1 MAPRP
6 VGRVFRC
13 AAALLVIL
21 LVLAGCGAVAPVGSS
36 DPAVVR
42 TAAGPVRG
50 RQADGFR
57 VFEGIPYAAA
67 PVGPLRWQPPVA
79 PAPWTAVRDATQP
92 GPRCIQ
98 DTRSDPDF
106 GRPTS
111 EDCLNLMVWTPDGA
125 TPGSPKPV
133 MVWIHGG
140 GFLNGSSDLYNSRW
154 LVTRGDIVVVTIN
167 YRLGALGFLAHPA
180 LAPERDQLGN
190 YGLADQQAAL
200 RWVRDNIADFGG
212 DPAKVTIAG
221 ESAGAISVCD
231 HLVAPESAGL
241 FRAAIMQSGPCQ
253 VQADLPT
260 AERVSVDFAAH
271 AGCPDNASVARCLRD
286 LPADR
291 LRTGPPYTRIGAN
304 VLTGPVTGT
313 SRLPAAPQTLL
324 NSGATARVPLLI
336 GNTADEFTLFVAV
349 TYLRRKSLPS
359 YRSLLGDTFGAEAPL
374 VAARY
379 PLDRYDGS
387 VALAYAAAVTD
398 GVFACPIAAYTTGLA
413 RRRGVPVYAYE
424 FADRTAPAPGP
435 MRTLPFRVGASHAL
449 ELRYLFDMGG
459 APPLNAAQRTLS
471 DQMIAYWSRFVRT
484 GAPSGDGGDEPS
496 WPALNPDAPQQLSL
510 QTGAPV
516 LTGDF
521 AVRHRCDFWATRG

>member
-1 MAPRP
+1 MVPRR

-13 AAALLVIL
+13 AAVLLVIL
-21 LVLAGCGAVAPVGSS
+21 LVLSGCGAAAPAGRS
-36 DPAVVR
+36 DPNVVL

-50 RQADGFR
+50 AQADGFR
-57 VFEGIPYAAA
+57 VFEGVPYAAP
-67 PVGPLRWQPPVA
+67 PVGALRWQPPVA
-79 PAPWTAVRDATQP
+79 PARWTAVRDATKP
-92 GPRCIQ
+92 GLRCVQ
-98 DTRSDPDF
+98 DTRADPDF
-106 GRPTS
+106 GRPTG
-111 EDCLNLMVWTPDGA
+111 EDCLNLTVWTPSGA
-125 TPGSPKPV
+125 ASRSPRPV

-140 GFLNGSSDLYNSRW
+140 GFLNGSSDLYNAHW
-154 LVTRGDIVVVTIN
+154 LTTRGDMVVVTIN

-180 LAPERDQLGN
+180 LAPNPDQLGN

-200 RWVRDNIADFGG
+200 RWVRDNIAAFGG

-253 VQADLPT
+253 AQADLPA
-260 AERVSVDFAAH
+260 AERISVDFAAR
-271 AGCPDNASVARCLRD
+271 AGCPDTAAAAQCLRD

-291 LRTGPPYTRIGAN
+291 LLSGPGYVRIGAN

-313 SRLPAAPQTLL
+313 ARLPAAPQTVL
-324 NSGATARVPLLI
+324 GHGVTARVPVLI

-349 TYLRRKSLPS
+349 TYLRRKGLPP
-359 YRSLLGDTFGAEAPL
+359 YRSLLNDTFGAEAPL

-398 GVFACPIAAYTTGLA
+398 GVFACPIDAYATGLA
-413 RRRGVPVYAYE
+413 RRKGIPVFAYE
-424 FADRTAPAPGP
+424 FADRTAPAPEP
-435 MRTLPFRVGASHAL
+435 MRALPFRVGAGHAL

-459 APPLNAAQRTLS
+459 APALNPAQRTLS
-471 DQMIAYWSRFVRT
+471 DQMIAYWSRFVST
-484 GAPSGDGGDEPS
+484 GSPDVPGQTA
-496 WPALNPDAPQQLSL
+496 WPALDPEQPQQLSL
-510 QTGAPV
+510 KTGDPV
-516 LTGDF
+516 LTGGF
-521 AVRHRCDFWATRG
+521 AQRHKCDFWASRG

>member
-1 MAPRP
+1 MPSRT
-6 VGRVFRC
+6 VQSVFRY
-13 AAALLVIL
+13 AAALLTVL
-21 LVLAGCGAVAPVGSS
+21 LVLAGCGLAAPSDS
-36 DPAVVR
+36 TDPAVVR
-42 TAAGPVRG
+42 MSDGPVRG
-50 RQADGFR
+50 LRADGFR
-57 VFEGIPYAAA
+57 VFQGIPYAAA
-67 PVGPLRWQPPVA
+67 PVGPLRWQPPVR
-79 PAPWTAVRDATQP
+79 PAPWSAVRDATKP
-92 GPRCIQ
+92 GLRCIQ
-98 DTRSDPDF
+98 DTAVDPDF
-106 GRPTS
+106 GRPTA
-111 EDCLNLMVWTPDGA
+111 EDCLNLTVWTPDGA
-125 TPGSPKPV
+125 TPRSPRAV

-140 GFLNGSSDLYNSRW
+140 GFLNGSSDIYNAQW
-154 LVTRGDIVVVTIN
+154 LATRGDIVVVTIN

-180 LAPERDQLGN
+180 LAPDRDQLGN

-200 RWVRDNIADFGG
+200 RWVRDNIDAFGG

-253 VQADLPT
+253 AQADLPA
-260 AERVSVDFAAH
+260 AERISVDFAAR
-271 AGCPDNASVARCLRD
+271 AGCANTAAAARCLRD

-291 LRTGPPYTRIGAN
+291 LRNGPGYVRIGAN

-313 SRLPAAPQTLL
+313 SRLPAAPPTVL
-324 NSGATARVPLLI
+324 NSGVTARVPVLI

-349 TYLRRKSLPS
+349 TYLRNKGLPS
-359 YRSLLGDTFGAEAPL
+359 YRSLLTDTFGAEAPQ

-387 VALAYAAAVTD
+387 VALAYSAAVTD
-398 GVFACPIAAYTTGLA
+398 GVFACPIDAYAIGLA
-413 RRRGVPVYAYE
+413 RRKGQPVYAFE
-424 FADRTAPAPGP
+424 FADRTAPAPEP

-484 GAPSGDGGDEPS
+484 GAPDVPGQPA
-496 WPALNPDAPQQLSL
+496 WPALNPDEPQRLSL
-510 QTGAPV
+510 QTGESV

-521 AVRHRCDFWATRG
+521 AHRHKCDFWTARG